1 MNIRKLINT
10 VGVVFFAIPLSV
22 SAIQSPSL
30 SKNRSSNNSFVL
42 QKKNPP
48 LSKTDKIV
56 KEPDIDPMFTG
67 GTAAMHKFIT
77 STLNYPKEAIEKNI
91 EGLVVYT
98 FIVEKDGTLSNFN
111 LIHHADPLLDAEAL
125 RILKAMPPWRPA
137 KYKGEAVRAEAY
149 LPMYFKINKNA
160 RSAANNNTC
169 APGSATAKTDLNILA
184 NEEIFSI
191 VDEMPQYP
199 GGEKKLTEF
208 LSEKIIYPSH
218 ALQNGMEGR
227 ILCSFIVA
235 KDGTISNIEV
245 LQSPD
250 PELSREAIRILSLMP
265 KWNPGINNGEK
276 VNVKCVLPIDFK
288 INETPIPP
296 TTTNN

>member
-10 VGVVFFAIPLSV
+10 MGVVLLTIPLSV
-22 SAIQSPSL
+22 SAIQLSFF
-30 SKNRSSNNSFVL
+30 SKNPSSNNSL
-42 QKKNPP
+42 TKQRETPP
-48 LSKTDKIV
+48 TSGTDKIV

-98 FIVEKDGTLSNFN
+98 FVVEKDGTLSNFN
-111 LIHHADPLLDAEAL
+111 LIHRADPMLDAEAL

-137 KYKGEAVRAEAY
+137 KYKGEAVRAETY
-149 LPMYFKINKNA
+149 VPMYFKINKNRRTA
-160 RSAANNNTC
+160 KTNSQ
-169 APGSATAKTDLNILA
+169 GSSTAKTDLNIIA

-191 VDEMPQYP
+191 VDQMPQYP

-208 LSEKIIYPSH
+208 LSNRIIYPSQ
-218 ALQNGMEGR
+218 ALQNGIEGR

-235 KDGTISNIEV
+235 KDGTVSNIEV

-250 PELSREAIRILSLMP
+250 PELSDEAVRVLSMMP

-288 INETPIPP
+288 INEAPIPP

>member
-10 VGVVFFAIPLSV
+10 MGVVLLTIPLSV
-22 SAIQSPSL
+22 SAIQLSFF
-30 SKNRSSNNSFVL
+30 SKNPSSNNSL
-42 QKKNPP
+42 TKQREIPP
-48 LSKTDKIV
+48 TSGTDKIV

-98 FIVEKDGTLSNFN
+98 FVVEKDGTLSNFN
-111 LIHHADPLLDAEAL
+111 LIHRADPMLDAEAL

-137 KYKGEAVRAEAY
+137 KYKGEAVRAETY
-149 LPMYFKINKNA
+149 VPMYFKINKNRRTA
-160 RSAANNNTC
+160 KTNSQ
-169 APGSATAKTDLNILA
+169 GSSTAKTDLDIIA

-191 VDEMPQYP
+191 VDQMPQYP

-208 LSEKIIYPSH
+208 LSNRIIYPSQ
-218 ALQNGMEGR
+218 ALQNGIEGR

-235 KDGTISNIEV
+235 KDGTVSNIEV

-250 PELSREAIRILSLMP
+250 PELSDEAVRVLSMMP

-288 INETPIPP
+288 INEAPIPP

>member
-10 VGVVFFAIPLSV
+10 MGVVLLTIPLSV
-22 SAIQSPSL
+22 SAIQLSFF
-30 SKNRSSNNSFVL
+30 SKNPSSNNSL
-42 QKKNPP
+42 TKQRETPP
-48 LSKTDKIV
+48 TSGTDKIV

-98 FIVEKDGTLSNFN
+98 FVVEKDGTLSNFN
-111 LIHHADPLLDAEAL
+111 LIHRADPLLDAEAL

-137 KYKGEAVRAEAY
+137 KYKGEAVRAETY
-149 LPMYFKINKNA
+149 VPMYFKINKNRRTA
-160 RSAANNNTC
+160 KTNSQ
-169 APGSATAKTDLNILA
+169 GSSTAKTDLDIIA

-191 VDEMPQYP
+191 VDQMPQYP

-208 LSEKIIYPSH
+208 LSNRIIYPSQ
-218 ALQNGMEGR
+218 ALQNGIEGR

-235 KDGTISNIEV
+235 KDGTVSNIEV

-250 PELSREAIRILSLMP
+250 PELSDEAVRVLSMMP

-288 INETPIPP
+288 IDETPIPP

>member
-10 VGVVFFAIPLSV
+10 IGVVLLTIPLSV
-22 SAIQSPSL
+22 SAIQLSFF
-30 SKNRSSNNSFVL
+30 SKNPSSNNSL
-42 QKKNPP
+42 TKQRETPP
-48 LSKTDKIV
+48 TSGTDKIV

-67 GTAAMHKFIT
+67 GTVAMHKFIT

-98 FIVEKDGTLSNFN
+98 FVVEKDGTLSNFN
-111 LIHHADPLLDAEAL
+111 LIHRADPMLDAEAL

-137 KYKGEAVRAEAY
+137 KYKGKAVRAETY
-149 LPMYFKINKNA
+149 VPMYFKINKNRRTA
-160 RSAANNNTC
+160 KTNSQ
-169 APGSATAKTDLNILA
+169 GSSTAKTDLDIIA

-191 VDEMPQYP
+191 VDQMPQYP

-208 LSEKIIYPSH
+208 LSNRIIYPSQ
-218 ALQNGMEGR
+218 ALQNGIEGR

-235 KDGTISNIEV
+235 KDGTVSNIEV

-250 PELSREAIRILSLMP
+250 PELSDEAVRVLSMMP

-288 INETPIPP
+288 IDETPIPP

>member
-1 MNIRKLINT
+1 MNIGKLINT
-10 VGVVFFAIPLSV
+10 IGVVLLTIPLSV
-22 SAIQSPSL
+22 SAIQLSSF
-30 SKNRSSNNSFVL
+30 SKNPSSNNSL
-42 QKKNPP
+42 TKQRETPP
-48 LSKTDKIV
+48 TSGTDKIV

-98 FIVEKDGTLSNFN
+98 FVVEKDGTLSNFN
-111 LIHHADPLLDAEAL
+111 LIHRADPLLDAEAL

-137 KYKGEAVRAEAY
+137 KYKGEAVRAETY
-149 LPMYFKINKNA
+149 VPMYFKINKNRRTA
-160 RSAANNNTC
+160 KTNSQ
-169 APGSATAKTDLNILA
+169 GSSTAKTDLDIIA

-191 VDEMPQYP
+191 VDQMPQYP

-208 LSEKIIYPSH
+208 LSNRIIYPSQ
-218 ALQNGMEGR
+218 ALQNGIEGR
-227 ILCSFIVA
+227 ILCSFIVV
-235 KDGTISNIEV
+235 KDGTVSNIEV

-250 PELSREAIRILSLMP
+250 PELSDEAVRVLSMMP

-288 INETPIPP
+288 IDETPIPP
-296 TTTNN
+296 MTTNN

>member
-10 VGVVFFAIPLSV
+10 MGVVLLTIPLSV
-22 SAIQSPSL
+22 SAIQLSFF
-30 SKNRSSNNSFVL
+30 SKNPSSNNSL
-42 QKKNPP
+42 TKQRETPP
-48 LSKTDKIV
+48 TSGTDKIV

-98 FIVEKDGTLSNFN
+98 FVVEKDGTLSNFN
-111 LIHHADPLLDAEAL
+111 LIHRADPLLDAEAL

-137 KYKGEAVRAEAY
+137 KYKGEAVRAETY
-149 LPMYFKINKNA
+149 VPMYFKINKNRRTA
-160 RSAANNNTC
+160 KTNSQ
-169 APGSATAKTDLNILA
+169 GSSTAKTDLNIIA

-191 VDEMPQYP
+191 VDQMPQYP

-208 LSEKIIYPSH
+208 LSNRIIYPSQ
-218 ALQNGMEGR
+218 ALQNGIEGR

-235 KDGTISNIEV
+235 KDGTVSNIEV

-250 PELSREAIRILSLMP
+250 PELSDEAVRVLSMMP

>member
-10 VGVVFFAIPLSV
+10 IGVVLLTIPLSV
-22 SAIQSPSL
+22 SAIQLSFF
-30 SKNRSSNNSFVL
+30 SKNPSSNNSL
-42 QKKNPP
+42 TKQRETPP
-48 LSKTDKIV
+48 TSGTDKIV

-98 FIVEKDGTLSNFN
+98 FVVEKDGTLSNFN
-111 LIHHADPLLDAEAL
+111 LIHRADPMLDAEAL

-137 KYKGEAVRAEAY
+137 KYKGEAVRAETY
-149 LPMYFKINKNA
+149 VPMYFKINKNRRTA
-160 RSAANNNTC
+160 KTNSQ
-169 APGSATAKTDLNILA
+169 GSSTAKTDLDIIA

-191 VDEMPQYP
+191 VDQMPQYP

-208 LSEKIIYPSH
+208 LSNRIIYPSQ
-218 ALQNGMEGR
+218 ALQNGIEGR

-235 KDGTISNIEV
+235 KDGTVSNIEV
-245 LQSPD
+245 LQSPN
-250 PELSREAIRILSLMP
+250 PELSDEAVRVLSMMP

-288 INETPIPP
+288 IDETPIPP

>member
-10 VGVVFFAIPLSV
+10 IGVVLLTIPLSV
-22 SAIQSPSL
+22 SAIQLSSF
-30 SKNRSSNNSFVL
+30 SKNPSSNNSL
-42 QKKNPP
+42 TKQRKTPP
-48 LSKTDKIV
+48 TSGTDKIV

-98 FIVEKDGTLSNFN
+98 FVVEKDGTLSNFN
-111 LIHHADPLLDAEAL
+111 LIHRADPMLDAEAL

-137 KYKGEAVRAEAY
+137 KYKGEAVRAETY
-149 LPMYFKINKNA
+149 VPMYFKINKNRRTA
-160 RSAANNNTC
+160 KTNSQ
-169 APGSATAKTDLNILA
+169 GSSTAKTDLDIIA

-191 VDEMPQYP
+191 VDQMPQYP

-208 LSEKIIYPSH
+208 LSNRIIYPSQ
-218 ALQNGMEGR
+218 ALQNGIEGR

-235 KDGTISNIEV
+235 KDGTVSNIEV

-250 PELSREAIRILSLMP
+250 PELSDEAVRVLSMMP

>member
-10 VGVVFFAIPLSV
+10 MGVVLLTIPLSV
-22 SAIQSPSL
+22 SAIQLSFF
-30 SKNRSSNNSFVL
+30 SKNPSSNNSL
-42 QKKNPP
+42 TKQRETPP
-48 LSKTDKIV
+48 TSGTDKIV

-98 FIVEKDGTLSNFN
+98 FVVEKDGTLSNFN
-111 LIHHADPLLDAEAL
+111 LIHRADPMLDAEAL

-137 KYKGEAVRAEAY
+137 KYKGEAVRAETY
-149 LPMYFKINKNA
+149 VPMYFKINKNRRTA
-160 RSAANNNTC
+160 KTNSQ
-169 APGSATAKTDLNILA
+169 GSSTAKTDLDIIA

-191 VDEMPQYP
+191 VDQMPQYP

-208 LSEKIIYPSH
+208 LSNRIIYPSQ
-218 ALQNGMEGR
+218 ALQNGIEGR

-235 KDGTISNIEV
+235 KDGTVSNIEV

-250 PELSREAIRILSLMP
+250 PELSDEAVRVLSMMP

>member
-10 VGVVFFAIPLSV
+10 MGVVLLTIPLSV
-22 SAIQSPSL
+22 SAIQLSFF
-30 SKNRSSNNSFVL
+30 SKNPSSNNSL
-42 QKKNPP
+42 TKQRETPP
-48 LSKTDKIV
+48 TSGTDKIV

-98 FIVEKDGTLSNFN
+98 FVVEKDGTLSNFN
-111 LIHHADPLLDAEAL
+111 LIHRADPMLDAEAL

-137 KYKGEAVRAEAY
+137 KYKGEAVRAETY
-149 LPMYFKINKNA
+149 VPMYFKINKNRRTA
-160 RSAANNNTC
+160 KTNSQ
-169 APGSATAKTDLNILA
+169 GSSTAKTDLDIIA

-191 VDEMPQYP
+191 VDQMPQYP

-208 LSEKIIYPSH
+208 LSNRIIYPSQ
-218 ALQNGMEGR
+218 ALQNGIEGR

-235 KDGTISNIEV
+235 KDGTVSNIEV
-245 LQSPD
+245 LQSPN
-250 PELSREAIRILSLMP
+250 PELSDEAVRVLSMMP

-288 INETPIPP
+288 IDETPIPP

>member
-10 VGVVFFAIPLSV
+10 MGVVLLTIPLSV
-22 SAIQSPSL
+22 SAIQLSFF
-30 SKNRSSNNSFVL
+30 SKNPSSNNSL
-42 QKKNPP
+42 TKQREIPP
-48 LSKTDKIV
+48 TSGTDKIV

-98 FIVEKDGTLSNFN
+98 FVVEKDGTLSNFN
-111 LIHHADPLLDAEAL
+111 LIHRADPMLDAEAL

-137 KYKGEAVRAEAY
+137 KYKGEAVRAETY
-149 LPMYFKINKNA
+149 VPMYFKINKNRRTA
-160 RSAANNNTC
+160 KTNSQ
-169 APGSATAKTDLNILA
+169 GSSTAKTDLDIIA

-191 VDEMPQYP
+191 VDQMPQYP

-208 LSEKIIYPSH
+208 LSNRIIYPSQ
-218 ALQNGMEGR
+218 ALQNGIEGR

-235 KDGTISNIEV
+235 KDGTVSNIEV

-250 PELSREAIRILSLMP
+250 PELSDEAVRVLSMMP

-288 INETPIPP
+288 IDETPIPP

>member
-10 VGVVFFAIPLSV
+10 IGVVLLTIPLSV
-22 SAIQSPSL
+22 SAIQLSFF
-30 SKNRSSNNSFVL
+30 SKNPSSNNSL
-42 QKKNPP
+42 TKQRETPP
-48 LSKTDKIV
+48 TSGTDKIV

-98 FIVEKDGTLSNFN
+98 FVVEKDGTLSNFN
-111 LIHHADPLLDAEAL
+111 LIHRADPMLDAEAL

-137 KYKGEAVRAEAY
+137 KYKGEAVRAETY
-149 LPMYFKINKNA
+149 VPMYFKINKNRRTA
-160 RSAANNNTC
+160 KTNSQ
-169 APGSATAKTDLNILA
+169 GSSTAKTDLDIIA

-191 VDEMPQYP
+191 VDQMPQYP

-208 LSEKIIYPSH
+208 LSNRIIYPSQ
-218 ALQNGMEGR
+218 ALQNGIEGR

-235 KDGTISNIEV
+235 KDGTVSNIEV

-250 PELSREAIRILSLMP
+250 PELSDEAVRVLSMMP

-288 INETPIPP
+288 IDETPIPP